1 MIRTTKDSLKESFK
15 KPSISEFKNLVGK
28 LKMVM
33 ITAENKI
40 GFLTK
45 YPTTLIKKSEMEIE
59 TNR

>member
-1 MIRTTKDSLKESFK
+1 
-15 KPSISEFKNLVGK
+15 
-28 LKMVM
+28 MVM

-40 GFLTK
+40 GFLMK